1 MLRSYE
7 IHFPQQFTSLSFLI
21 FFDKMKSHFVWN
33 EFLNGFLLMSAVFVS
48 RETISRTDE
57 MNMMLSL
64 FAV

>member
-7 IHFPQQFTSLSFLI
+7 IHFPQQYTSLSFY

-33 EFLNGFLLMSAVFVS
+33 EFLNGFFFTSAVFVS